1 MIVVNEEL
9 TLSVIAPMYNE
20 VEGIAAFCD
29 RLRGV
34 LESMHTPYEVLI
46 VDDGSEDGCA
56 DVVLKQAWP
65 QCRLV
70 SLARNVGH
78 QRAIEA
84 GMSVADGNYI
94 VTMDADGQH
103 PPELVPIMLAIAITD
118 GVDVVYGVR
127 TTRQEEGATR
137 RGPALAYYRLVRW
150 LTDVPIVDSQADFR
164 LVSRSVLATIKDV
177 RGEKVIRMLLPSLGY
192 RSSVAEFEAG
202 ERIAGESRFGLR
214 RQVTLAL
221 DSVFGFSAKPLR
233 LVAGMGWL
241 LSTAAFLW
249 FIVVLLTWVLNGAIS
264 GWTSVMSAVL
274 LVGGMSLLGLSI
286 IGEYVARIHDMM
298 KNHPRFVITGVRETF
313 HEAAG
318 DEAPQ

>member
-1 MIVVNEEL
+1 MTERAQ
-9 TLSVIAPMYNE
+9 LSVVAPMYNE
-20 VEGIAAFCD
+20 AAGIAAFCA
-29 RLRGV
+29 RLRTV
-34 LESMHTPYEVLI
+34 LDSMDVSYEVLI
-46 VDDGSEDGCA
+46 VDDGSGDGCGHI
-56 DVVLKQAWP
+56 VLQQAWP

-70 SLARNVGH
+70 SLAKNVGH
-78 QRAIEA
+78 QRALEA
-84 GMSVADGNYI
+84 GLSVAHGDYI

-103 PPELVPIMLAIAITD
+103 PPELVPVMLTSALTN

-127 TTRQEEGATR
+127 ATR
-137 RGPALAYYRLVRW
+137 SEEAAVRRSPALAYYRLVRW
-150 LTDVPIVDSQADFR
+150 LTDVPIADSQADFR
-164 LVSRSVLATIKDV
+164 LISRSVLETVNAV
-177 RGEKVIRMLLPSLGY
+177 EGEKVVRMLLPSLGY
-192 RSSVAEFEAG
+192 GSSVVEFEAG

-214 RQVTLAL
+214 RQVRLAL

-241 LSTAAFLW
+241 LSIAAFLW

-298 KNHPRFVITGVRETF
+298 KKHPRFVITGVT
-313 HEAAG
+313 AG
-318 DEAPQ
+318 ISDATGDSDAR